1 MPDIISSNKKDVPTT
16 ILGLDVDQVSEFNE
30 GDAYIPVDIKACIKS
45 VKLKILSSCHQEFFL
60 KNRFFL
66 KKRGSEVANQAAI
79 SLLFSHSL
87 ISS

>member
-45 VKLKILSSCHQEFFL
+45 VKLKILFSYHQEFK